1 MKKHGMID
9 IETLSTSPTAAVIA
23 IGAVAWLEGR
33 VEQHESFEILIDP
46 LSAVGTRDTRTLQWW
61 DEQDK
66 SVRDR
71 MFSGEVLTS
80 EALVQLRNWYL
91 RQGIEEVWANAP
103 TFDLIILEAAFRA
116 TGVEVPW
123 RFRDTRCMRTLTR
136 LAKRKGI
143 DYQAAYDNRTAH
155 DALSDALAQ
164 ARAVDLILSKF

>member
-1 MKKHGMID
+1 MNKHGMID

-23 IGAVAWLEGR
+23 IGGVAWFEGR
-33 VEQHESFEILIDP
+33 VEQYETFEVLIDP
-46 LSAVGTRDTRTLQWW
+46 SKAVGTRDPRTLQWW
-61 DEQDK
+61 DEQDP

-71 MFSGEVLTS
+71 MFSGKASTA

-103 TFDLIILEAAFRA
+103 TFDLIILEASFRA
-116 TGVEVPW
+116 LDLEAPW
-123 RFRDTRCMRTLTR
+123 FYRDTRCMRTLTR

-143 DYQAAYDNRTAH
+143 DYQGAYQNRAAH

-164 ARAVDLILSKF
+164 ARVVDLILSKL